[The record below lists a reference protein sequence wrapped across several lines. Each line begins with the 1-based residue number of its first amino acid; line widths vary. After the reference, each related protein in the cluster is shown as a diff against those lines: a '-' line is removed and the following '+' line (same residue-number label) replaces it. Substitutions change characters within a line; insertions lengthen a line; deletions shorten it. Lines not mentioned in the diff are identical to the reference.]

1 MEKGFIICV
10 DDEPTV
16 VSTLKE
22 QLMVYFGE
30 THEVEIATSGEEAW
44 EIIQEIIKN
53 GGSIEVIITDQVM
66 PGLKGD
72 ELLEKVNQI
81 LPDTIKILLTGQAG
95 LQDTIDAINKG
106 GLNYFVEK
114 PWDIEDLHKQIERLI
129 KKYKEN
135 VENHRL
141 IKKLEQ
147 RVKELENILE
157 NKVLNEEE

>member
-1 MEKGFIICV
+1 MDKGFIICV
-10 DDEPTV
+10 DDEESV

-22 QLMVYFGE
+22 QLAKYFGH
-30 THEVEIATSGEEAW
+30 THEIEVATSVDEAW
-44 EIIQEIIKN
+44 EIIQEIISE
-53 GGSIEVIITDQVM
+53 GGSVEVVITDQVM

-81 LPDTIKILLTGQAG
+81 SPDTIKILLTGQAG

-114 PWDIEDLHKQIERLI
+114 PWKIEELHVHIERLI
-129 KKYKEN
+129 QKYKEN

-141 IKKLEQ
+141 IKQLET
-147 RVKELENILE
+147 RVKELENLLQE
-157 NKVLNEEE
+157 KEDAEP

>member
-1 MEKGFIICV
+1 MDKGFIICV
-10 DDEPTV
+10 DDEESV

-22 QLMVYFGE
+22 QLAKYFGH
-30 THEVEIATSGEEAW
+30 THEIEVATSGNQAW
-44 EIIQEIIKN
+44 EIIQEIISE
-53 GGSIEVIITDQVM
+53 GGSVEVVITDQVM

-81 LPDTIKILLTGQAG
+81 SPDTIKILLTGQAG

-114 PWDIEDLHKQIERLI
+114 PWKIEELHVHIERLI
-129 KKYKEN
+129 QKYKEN

-141 IKKLEQ
+141 IKQLET
-147 RVKELENILE
+147 RVKELENLLQE
-157 NKVLNEEE
+157 KEDAEP

>member
-10 DDEPTV
+10 DDEESV

-22 QLMVYFGE
+22 QLTKYFGH
-30 THEVEIATSGEEAW
+30 THEIEVATSGDEAW
-44 EIIQEIIKN
+44 EIIQEIISE
-53 GGSIEVIITDQVM
+53 GGSVEVVITDQVM

-72 ELLEKVNQI
+72 ELLEKVNEVS
-81 LPDTIKILLTGQAG
+81 PDTIKILLTGQAG

-114 PWDIEDLHKQIERLI
+114 PWNIEELHVHIERLI
-129 KKYKEN
+129 QKYKEN

-141 IKKLEQ
+141 IKQLEA
-147 RVKELENILE
+147 RVKELENLLQE
-157 NKVLNEEE
+157 KDEET